1 MEKKHNKKRRI
12 SPSITA
18 AIGALIT
25 IVGGFFLSYNYI
37 QAKRVIAYDYMSNMF
52 YNGEEIIITE
62 EDDTRKPVEQ
72 DKLPEEVTNEYIGYL
87 VIPKINLTKG

>member
-1 MEKKHNKKRRI
+1 MEKKPNKKRRI

-37 QAKRVIAYDYMSNMF
+37 QAKSKFVITDLFKYCS
-52 YNGEEIIITE
+52 
-62 EDDTRKPVEQ
+62 
-72 DKLPEEVTNEYIGYL
+72 TNEKSDYIF
-87 VIPKINLTKG
+87 